1 MFSEF
6 PLSTPVLNIMATDL
20 LSIDPVMRNPRA
32 SRASTVRQASLPLP
46 FALDSKNKL
55 TG

>member
-1 MFSEF
+1 MD
-6 PLSTPVLNIMATDL
+6 TNL

-46 FALDSKNKL
+46 LALDSGNK
-55 TG
+55 